1 MDHNNYLKQVR
12 EHYEEFP
19 YPPYDP
25 ELDKQN
31 FSFSNHD
38 LMDSVNYHCFE
49 GKRDFT
55 KPFRVLIAGGGTGT
69 STITWA
75 EQLRD
80 NSAGEVVYLDM
91 TQTSMDIC
99 KKRAEIR
106 GLTNIHWVHDSILE
120 IPNLDLGKFDYI
132 CCTGVLH
139 HLKSPDQGLYNLK
152 SVLKDDGAML
162 IMVYA
167 KYGRSAIYGMQ
178 DLMATINQGEEDL
191 QQHVNNC
198 KTVLKDITK
207 DNWLNYNKEAFS
219 GDLASDNG
227 IYDLLLHNQDRAY
240 SVPQLYEFMHK
251 QNLNI
256 LDLFPQQQF
265 PATLVYDPATY
276 IKQPELLEK
285 IQQLSTQQQQTIC
298 EILNG
303 HITMHECYVTPDT
316 RSKPDPT
323 NLNIIPSLTVVFGD
337 THYQQL
343 QEVLQGDQPNITLG
357 QQGAGTQLTLQKT
370 PNTHL
375 ILKFID
381 GKRSLQDI
389 LRKVM
394 SHPSTRKQQP
404 KPNNPTLV
412 KEFEYIF
419 KFMNAQHLMY
429 LRDAS
434 VPAYKSIQ
442 AMQEPVCENYG
453 NKCVTSLGN
462 K

>member
-1 MDHNNYLKQVR
+1 MEHNNYLKQVR
-12 EHYEEFP
+12 AHYEEFP
-19 YPPYDP
+19 YPPFDP
-25 ELDKQN
+25 ELEKQT
-31 FSFSNHD
+31 FTFTNHD

-49 GKRDFT
+49 GKRDFS
-55 KPFRVLIAGGGTGT
+55 KGFRVLIAGGGTGT

-80 NSAGEVVYLDM
+80 TDGEVVYLDM
-91 TQTSMDIC
+91 TQTSMDTC

-120 IPNLDLGKFDYI
+120 LPNLELGKFDYI

-139 HLKSPDQGLYNLK
+139 HLESPETGLAALK

-162 IMVYA
+162 IMLYA
-167 KYGRSAIYGMQ
+167 KYGRSAIYGLQ

-191 QQHVNNC
+191 QQHVDNC
-198 KTVLKDITK
+198 KTVLKDISK

-240 SVPQLYEFMHK
+240 SVPQLYEYMQG
-251 QNLNI
+251 QNLQI

-265 PATLVYDPATY
+265 PAALVYDPATY
-276 IKQPELLEK
+276 IKQPEMLQK
-285 IQQLSTQQQQTIC
+285 IQQLSIQQQQSIC

-303 HITMHECYVTPDT
+303 HITMHECYVAPTP
-316 RSKPDPT
+316 SNKPAPND
-323 NLNIIPSLTVVFGD
+323 LELVPSFTIVFGD
-337 THYQQL
+337 VHYQQL
-343 QEVLQGDQPNITLG
+343 QAVLQDEQPNITLG

-370 PNTHL
+370 PNSPL
-375 ILKFID
+375 LLKYVD
-381 GKRSLQDI
+381 GKRNLKDI
-389 LRKVM
+389 FRKVIG
-394 SHPSTRKQQP
+394 HPSTRKQQP
-404 KPNNPTLV
+404 KPNNPSLL

-419 KFMNAQHLMY
+419 KFMNAQNLMY
-429 LRDAS
+429 LRDKS

-442 AMQEPVCENYG
+442 SMQVPVCERYG
-453 NKCVTSLGN
+453 TSCVTVLKKN
-462 K
+462 

>member
-1 MDHNNYLKQVR
+1 MEHNNYLKQVR
-12 EHYEEFP
+12 AHYEEFP
-19 YPPYDP
+19 YPPFDP
-25 ELDKQN
+25 ELEKQI
-31 FSFSNHD
+31 FTYTNHD
-38 LMDSVNYHCFE
+38 LLDSVNFHCFE

-80 NSAGEVVYLDM
+80 TDGEVVYLDM

-106 GLTNIHWVHDSILE
+106 GLNNIKWVHDSILE
-120 IPNLDLGKFDYI
+120 IPSLELGEFDYI

-139 HLKSPDQGLYNLK
+139 HLKSPDQGLAALK

-167 KYGRSAIYGMQ
+167 KYGRSAIYGLQ

-198 KTVLKDITK
+198 KSVLQDIST

-240 SVPQLYEFMHK
+240 SVPELYEYMQG
-251 QNLNI
+251 QNLHI

-265 PATLVYDPATY
+265 SAALAYDPATY
-276 IKQPELLEK
+276 IKQADTLKK
-285 IQQLSTQQQQTIC
+285 IQQLSIKEQQSIC

-303 HITMHECYVTPDT
+303 RITMHECYVTATP
-316 RSKPDPT
+316 RSQPSPT
-323 NLNIIPSLTVVFGD
+323 DLELIPSFTVVFGD
-337 THYQQL
+337 AHYQQL
-343 QEVLQGDQPNITLG
+343 ENVLQDEQPNITLG
-357 QQGAGTQLTLQKT
+357 AEGAGTQLTMQKT

-375 ILKFID
+375 LLKNID
-381 GKRSLQDI
+381 GKRSI
-389 LRKVM
+389 KEIF
-394 SHPSTRKQQP
+394 SKIIKHPSARKQQP
-404 KPNNPTLV
+404 KPNNQTLL

-429 LRDAS
+429 LRHKS
-434 VPAYKSIQ
+434 VPTYKSIQ
-442 AMQEPVCENYG
+442 SIQVPVCEQYG
-453 NKCVTSLGN
+453 TRCATLLKQD
-462 K
+462 